1 MFWIDFVTVR
11 EAEAGLFY
19 SNGQFE
25 RTVGPGRHAVTRL
38 PWLKQ
43 EIVRVDLRRTE
54 LAIAGQEVMTAD
66 ALSVRLNL
74 AAEYRVVDPELAVHG
89 VQSYQAALYTALQLL
104 LREAVQ
110 SRTLDVLLANR
121 SGLSTEMLEPGQA
134 AAAELGLELLKVG
147 VKDIILPGDVKKM
160 LAQELEAQRAGRA
173 ALVAAREEVAA
184 TRAKANTARLLEEH
198 PMLVR
203 LREIDALAQVA
214 GGLGNTVVIAVP
226 SELTGLATRTI
237 HHGDRPAGSG

>member
-1 MFWIDFVTVR
+1 MFWVQHVTVR
-11 EAEAGLFY
+11 ETEAGLFY
-19 SNGQFE
+19 TNGQYE
-25 RTVGPGRHAVTRL
+25 RTVAAGRHPVLRW

-54 LAIAGQEVMTAD
+54 LAIAGQEVLTAD
-66 ALSVRLNL
+66 ALSVRLNVT
-74 AAEYRVVDPELAVHG
+74 ADYRIVNPVVALHD
-89 VQSYQAALYTALQLL
+89 VQDYRAALYSALQLV

-110 SRTLDVLLANR
+110 ARTLDGLLANR
-121 SGLSTEMLEPGQA
+121 AALSQEMLEPARA
-134 AAAELGLELLKVG
+134 AAQDLGLELLKVG

-184 TRAKANTARLLEEH
+184 TRAKANTARLLEEN

-203 LREIDALAQVA
+203 LREIEALAQVA

-226 SELTGLATRTI
+226 SELTGLARVGL
-237 HHGDRPAGSG
+237 HHGDTETRR